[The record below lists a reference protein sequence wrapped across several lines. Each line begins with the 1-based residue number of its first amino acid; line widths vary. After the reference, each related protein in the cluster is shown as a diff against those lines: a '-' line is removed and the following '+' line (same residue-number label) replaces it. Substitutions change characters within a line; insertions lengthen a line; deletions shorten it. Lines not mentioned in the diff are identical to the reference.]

1 MAGACGGRP
10 GAGFLLIFYSEK
22 GCAMSTWLSLTFLG
36 NPLLNWL
43 MALGWLVLVVGL
55 VAIVQPI
62 AVSWLGALSARTS
75 NRWDDALLSALRG
88 TRLGFV
94 GLVGLYPA
102 VQNLSLPAPSAKWLL
117 GLAAMGLFVQVGLWV
132 SRFLDFWIRLS
143 RERAVA
149 HDPETATGLA
159 AMSFIARLVLWSL
172 VFLLLLDNL
181 GFNVTTL
188 LAGLGVGGIAVGLA
202 LQNILGDLFSSLSIV
217 LDKPFQIGHFVVVDN
232 FSGTVENIGLK
243 TTRMRS
249 ISGEIVVFSNT
260 DLTKARLRNY
270 KFMQERRIVFAFGV
284 TYDTPADTMEQIPV
298 WVKALI
304 DAQPDARFD
313 RAHFKD
319 FGDSSLNFEVV
330 YWMKTSDFAA
340 YMNTQQAINLGLMR
354 VLAQHG
360 VEFAFPTRTLQ
371 LQVAQALP
379 VAVQRAAASG
389 VGNA

>member
-1 MAGACGGRP
+1 MTA
-10 GAGFLLIFYSEK
+10 
-22 GCAMSTWLSLTFLG
+22 WLSLPFLG
-36 NPLLNWL
+36 NSLQHWL
-43 MALGWLVLVVGL
+43 IALGWLVLVVA
-55 VAIVQPI
+55 VVSIVRPI
-62 AVSWLGALSARTS
+62 LLSWLTAFSLRTS
-75 NRWDDALLSALRG
+75 NRWDDALVNALQG
-88 TRLGFV
+88 TRLP
-94 GLVGLYPA
+94 LAILIGLYPA
-102 VQNLSLPAPSAKWLL
+102 VQSLTLPAIAAKWLI
-117 GLAAMGLFVQVGLWV
+117 GLAAVGLFLQIGLWA
-132 SRFLDFWIRLS
+132 SRFLDFWIRVS
-143 RERAVA
+143 RERAIE

-217 LDKPFQIGHFVVVDN
+217 LDKPFQIGHFVVIDG

-243 TTRMRS
+243 TTRIRS

-270 KFMQERRIVFAFGV
+270 KFMQERRIVFGFGV
-284 TYDTPADTMEQIPV
+284 TYDTPADTMEKIPDM
-298 WVKALI
+298 VKAI
-304 DAQPDARFD
+304 VDQQPDARFD

-330 YWMKTSDFAA
+330 YWMKSSDYTG

-354 VLAQHG
+354 ECARIG
-360 VEFAFPTRTLQ
+360 AEFAFPTRTVQ
-371 LQVAQALP
+371 LQFAPPSTASKQLDNMVQLA
-379 VAVQRAAASG
+379 QRAEAQT
-389 VGNA
+389 

>member
-1 MAGACGGRP
+1 
-10 GAGFLLIFYSEK
+10 
-22 GCAMSTWLSLTFLG
+22 MSAWPSLSLLG
-36 NPLLNWL
+36 NPLQNWL
-43 MALGWLVLVVGL
+43 MALGWLLLVVAL
-55 VAIVQPI
+55 VAILQPI
-62 AVSWLGALSARTS
+62 LISWLGALSARTT
-75 NRWDDALLSALRG
+75 NRWDDALLSAMQG
-88 TRLGFV
+88 TRLLLV

-102 VQNLSLPAPSAKWLL
+102 VQNLSLPGLTTRWLI
-117 GLAAMGLFVQVGLWV
+117 GLAAAALFLQVGLWA
-132 SRFLDFWIRLS
+132 SRFLDFWIRTS
-143 RERAVA
+143 RERAIA

-217 LDKPFQIGHFVVVDN
+217 LDKPFQIGHFVVVDT

-243 TTRMRS
+243 TTRIRS

-284 TYDTPADTMEQIPV
+284 TYDTPPDTLEQIPV
-298 WVKALI
+298 WVQSLI
-304 DAQPDARFD
+304 DAQPGARFD

-330 YWMKTSDFAA
+330 YWMKSADFTA

-354 VLAQHG
+354 VFAQYDVG
-360 VEFAFPTRTLQ
+360 FAFPTRTVQ
-371 LQVAQALP
+371 LQVEQALP
-379 VAVQRAAASG
+379 FALQRRPAQGLQGLESAP
-389 VGNA
+389 

>member
-1 MAGACGGRP
+1 MT
-10 GAGFLLIFYSEK
+10 
-22 GCAMSTWLSLTFLG
+22 TWLSLMFLG
-36 NPLLNWL
+36 NSLQAWL
-43 MALGWLVLVVGL
+43 IALGWLALVVVLVASVKPVL
-55 VAIVQPI
+55 I
-62 AVSWLGALSARTS
+62 AWLSAFAARTS

-88 TRLGFV
+88 TRLPLAFLIGF
-94 GLVGLYPA
+94 YPA
-102 VQNLSLPAPSAKWLL
+102 VQSLSLPAVATKWLI
-117 GLAAMGLFVQVGLWV
+117 GVAAVGLFLQIGLWT
-132 SRFLDFWIRLS
+132 SRFLDFWIRIS
-143 RERAVA
+143 RERAIL

-284 TYDTPADTMEQIPV
+284 TYDTPPDTLEQIPEL
-298 WVKALI
+298 VKEVV
-304 DAQPDARFD
+304 DQQPDARFD

-330 YWMKTSDFAA
+330 YWMKTSDYTA
-340 YMNTQQAINLGLMR
+340 YMNTQQAINLALMR
-354 VLAQHG
+354 GCARLGA
-360 VEFAFPTRTLQ
+360 EFAFPTRTVLLQ
-371 LQVAQALP
+371 LASPAAHSVREILAPAVQDAQA
-379 VAVQRAAASG
+379 
-389 VGNA
+389 

>member
-1 MAGACGGRP
+1 
-10 GAGFLLIFYSEK
+10 
-22 GCAMSTWLSLTFLG
+22 MSAWLSLSLLG
-36 NPLLNWL
+36 NPLQNWL
-43 MALGWLVLVVGL
+43 MALGWLLLVVAL
-55 VAIVQPI
+55 VAIIQPI
-62 AVSWLGALSARTS
+62 LISWLGALSARTT
-75 NRWDDALLSALRG
+75 NRWDDALLSAMQD
-88 TRLGFV
+88 TRLSLV
-94 GLVGLYPA
+94 GLAGLYPA
-102 VQNLSLPAPSAKWLL
+102 VQNLSLPGLTTRWLI
-117 GLAAMGLFVQVGLWV
+117 GLAAVGLFLQLGLWI
-132 SRFLDFWIRLS
+132 SRFLDFWIRTS
-143 RERAVA
+143 RERAIA

-243 TTRMRS
+243 TTRIRS

-284 TYDTPADTMEQIPV
+284 TYDTPVDTMEQIPV
-298 WVKALI
+298 WVKSLI

-330 YWMKTSDFAA
+330 YWMKSADFTA
-340 YMNTQQAINLGLMR
+340 YMNTQQALNLGLMR
-354 VLAQHG
+354 VFAQHDVG
-360 VEFAFPTRTLQ
+360 FAFPTRTVQ
-371 LQVAQALP
+371 LQVEQALP
-379 VAVQRAAASG
+379 VALQRGGAPGRQSLESAP
-389 VGNA
+389 

>member
-1 MAGACGGRP
+1 MTA
-10 GAGFLLIFYSEK
+10 
-22 GCAMSTWLSLTFLG
+22 WLSLTFLG
-36 NPLLNWL
+36 NSLQNGLI
-43 MALGWLVLVVGL
+43 ALGWLVFVV
-55 VAIVQPI
+55 V
-62 AVSWLGALSARTS
+62 AVSILKPILIAWLAAFAARTS
-75 NRWDDALLSALRG
+75 NRWDDALVSALQG
-88 TRLGFV
+88 TRLP
-94 GLVGLYPA
+94 LAALIGLYPA
-102 VQNLSLPAPSAKWLL
+102 TQSLVLPATTAKWLI
-117 GLAAMGLFVQVGLWV
+117 GLAAVGLFLQIGLWV
-132 SRFLDFWIRLS
+132 SRFLDFWIRVS

-243 TTRMRS
+243 TTRIRS

-270 KFMQERRIVFAFGV
+270 KFMQERRILFAFGV
-284 TYDTPADTMEQIPV
+284 TYDTPADTMEQIPAM
-298 WVKALI
+298 VKAI
-304 DAQPDARFD
+304 VDQQPDARFD

-330 YWMKTSDFAA
+330 YWMNTSDYTA

-354 VLAQHG
+354 VLARHG
-360 VEFAFPTRTLQ
+360 VAFAFPTRTLQ
-371 LQVAQALP
+371 MQLAGALP
-379 VAVQRAAASG
+379 VSLQRREAAA
-389 VGNA
+389 A

>member
-1 MAGACGGRP
+1 
-10 GAGFLLIFYSEK
+10 
-22 GCAMSTWLSLTFLG
+22 MSAWLSLPFLD
-36 NPLLNWL
+36 NPLQSWL
-43 MALGWLVLVVGL
+43 MALGWLALVVVL
-55 VAIVQPI
+55 ASVAKPL
-62 AVSWLGALSARTS
+62 AESWIGALASRTT
-75 NRWDDALLSALRG
+75 NRWDDALLNAVKGTHLPLMALI
-88 TRLGFV
+88 
-94 GLVGLYPA
+94 GLYPA
-102 VQNLSLPAPSAKWLL
+102 VQNLTLPALAVKWLI
-117 GLAAMGLFVQVGLWV
+117 GLAAAALFLQVGLWA
-132 SRFLDFWIRLS
+132 SRFLDFWIRVS
-143 RERAVA
+143 RERAVN

-243 TTRMRS
+243 TTRIRS

-270 KFMQERRIVFAFGV
+270 KFMQERRIVFAFGL
-284 TYDTPADTMEQIPV
+284 TYDTPVEVMEQIPDL
-298 WVKALI
+298 VKQVV
-304 DAQPDARFD
+304 DQRDDVRFD

-330 YWMKTSDFAA
+330 YWMKTSDYTA
-340 YMNTQQAINLGLMR
+340 YMDAQQAINLGLMR
-354 VLAQHG
+354 GCARLGA
-360 VEFAFPTRTLQ
+360 EFAFPTRTVQLQ
-371 LQVAQALP
+371 LGQPLP
-379 VAVQRAAASG
+379 VSVQPHAA
-389 VGNA
+389 

>member
-1 MAGACGGRP
+1 
-10 GAGFLLIFYSEK
+10 
-22 GCAMSTWLSLTFLG
+22 MSAWLSLSFLG
-36 NPLLNWL
+36 NPLQNWL
-43 MALGWLVLVVGL
+43 MALGWLLLVVAL
-55 VAIVQPI
+55 VAIIQPI
-62 AVSWLGALSARTS
+62 LTSWLGALSARTT
-75 NRWDDALLSALRG
+75 NRWDDALLSAVQG
-88 TRLGFV
+88 TRLSLV

-102 VQNLSLPAPSAKWLL
+102 VQNLSLPELTTRWLI
-117 GLAAMGLFVQVGLWV
+117 GLAAVGLFLQVGLWV
-132 SRFLDFWIRLS
+132 SRFVDFWIRMS
-143 RERAVA
+143 RERAIA

-243 TTRMRS
+243 TTRIRS

-298 WVKALI
+298 WVKSLI

-330 YWMKTSDFAA
+330 YWMKSADFTA
-340 YMNTQQAINLGLMR
+340 YMNTQQTLNLGLMR
-354 VLAQHG
+354 VFAQHDVG
-360 VEFAFPTRTLQ
+360 FAFPTRTLQ
-371 LQVAQALP
+371 FQVEQALP
-379 VAVQRAAASG
+379 VVLQRGPAPGRQTHRPGPSPHPFFASRDSSPTG
-389 VGNA
+389 S

>member
-1 MAGACGGRP
+1 
-10 GAGFLLIFYSEK
+10 
-22 GCAMSTWLSLTFLG
+22 MSTWLSLTFLG

>member
-1 MAGACGGRP
+1 
-10 GAGFLLIFYSEK
+10 
-22 GCAMSTWLSLTFLG
+22 MSLSAWLSLSLLG
-36 NPLLNWL
+36 NPLMNWL
-43 MALGWLVLVVGL
+43 MALGWMALVVVV
-55 VAIVQPI
+55 VASVKPI
-62 AVSWLGALSARTS
+62 LIAWLSAFASRTN
-75 NRWDDALLSALRG
+75 NRWDDALVDALKG
-88 TRLGFV
+88 TRLPLAV
-94 GLVGLYPA
+94 LVGLYPA
-102 VQNLSLPAPSAKWLL
+102 VQNLTLPAVTAKWLI
-117 GLAAMGLFVQVGLWV
+117 GLAAVGLFVQVGLWV
-132 SRFLDFWIRLS
+132 SRFLDFWIRTS
-143 RERAVA
+143 RERAIA

-243 TTRMRS
+243 TTRIRS

-270 KFMQERRIVFAFGV
+270 KFMQERRIVFALGV
-284 TYDTPADTMEQIPV
+284 TYDTPPDTLEKIPGM
-298 WVKALI
+298 VKEVI
-304 DAQPDARFD
+304 DAQADARFD

-330 YWMKTSDFAA
+330 YWMKTADYTA
-340 YMNTQQAINLGLMR
+340 YMTTQQAINLGLMR
-354 VLAQHG
+354 GCSALG
-360 VEFAFPTRTLQ
+360 VEFAFPTRMVHLQ
-371 LQVAQALP
+371 FAP
-379 VAVQRAAASG
+379 STAAASPLESMKQL
-389 VGNA
+389 VQEASS